1 MSRKIKC
8 PTCRKET
15 VWENNRYRPFC
26 SDRCRV
32 IDLGGWAQERYQ
44 IPGEKQEIRSDD
56 GEDEEIRKRQSREN

>member
-15 VWENNRYRPFC
+15 LWENNPYRPFC

-32 IDLGGWAQERYQ
+32 IDLGAWAQERYR
-44 IPGEKQEIRSDD
+44 IPGEEPEIRSDD
-56 GEDEEIRKRQSREN
+56 GEDEEIRKR